1 MLRVRVTDWFH
12 EFQTHDTSCA
22 AKRGNLLGFNPFLGV
37 MYHWLGG
44 LASASCYLPFR
55 GIKRWSWETYWLV
68 QGTFS
73 WILRADADCLSA
85 GAERPRHPACA
96 PASSIFF
103 AYFWGCLWGVGGL
116 TCGLSIRYLG
126 FALGYPIVLGL
137 CTVFGTLMPPIF
149 SGTMGAI
156 LRENSGHV
164 ILLGWEFAWWG
175 FYSAA
180 LPGRSKENELTE
192 SQKQE
197 TVKEFQYGKGLAVAV
212 LSGS

>member
-1 MLRVRVTDWFH
+1 MD
-12 EFQTHDTSCA
+12 
-22 AKRGNLLGFNPFLGV
+22 FNPVLGV
-37 MYHWLGG
+37 LYHWLGG

-73 WILRADADCLSA
+73 WILAPILIASLLVPNVSA
-85 GAERPRHPACA
+85 ILHAA
-96 PASSIFF
+96 PASSIFY
-103 AYFWGCLWGVGGL
+103 AYFWGCMWGVGGL

-149 SGTMGAI
+149 SGTMGEI

-164 ILLGWEFAWWG
+164 ILAGAWG
-175 FYSAA
+175 LCCGDFVQRLCGAFEGERA
-180 LPGRSKENELTE
+180 DRERKAGDCPRSFITAGDWRWRFSRE
-192 SQKQE
+192 S
-197 TVKEFQYGKGLAVAV
+197 
-212 LSGS
+212 